1 MYQSNANFMKNQC
14 HFYIIFTF
22 FILLFIYAW
31 YISIIAVD
39 SGRKTAMEYTTW
51 YEFKRDCE
59 NILGHS
65 LLNDTWL
72 KVKPSNPLPWNDTDI
87 ISVLLAVGHLSRNT
101 EYVKQEARVQR

>member
-1 MYQSNANFMKNQC
+1 MKNQC

-51 YEFKRDCE
+51 YDFKRDCE

-72 KVKPSNPLPWNDTDI
+72 KVKPSNPLPWNDNDI
-87 ISVLLAVGHLSRNT
+87 ISVLLEVSRLSKANRQIS
-101 EYVKQEARVQR
+101 QEAGVQH